1 MENMVGIVCCG
12 INTKTSCVHS
22 TETGVYEKLV
32 RRQLHKVSNR
42 IVEDPEEL
50 ETAADTIDALI
61 DETANGK
68 L

>member
-1 MENMVGIVCCG
+1 MIQILIRQM
-12 INTKTSCVHS
+12 VHS

-42 IVEDPEEL
+42 IMDHPEEL
-50 ETAADTIDALI
+50 DTPSDTIDTLI